1 MQFVRDPSTGK
12 RVSRPNPESAWTRID
27 LPDLRI
33 VDQDVWDR
41 VQRRLGAIRAAAGA
55 DKPDRPKYWE
65 KRRAAHILTGKV
77 YCGCC
82 GGTMTNVGRDYLGCN
97 VARKQGI
104 CANVQSTRRSE
115 LEALVMDALRTRL
128 MAPELVADFVRSF
141 TAEWNRAAAEAS
153 AGRDGVVRE
162 LATVQRKLNGL
173 ISALADG
180 FRAAGLQAQLDAL
193 ETKRI
198 ELSGKLAAPAPAQ
211 PRLHPNIAQV
221 YRDKVERLQEAL
233 QADSGGQAA
242 LEAVRALIDRVV
254 LTPAAGGRGFE
265 IELIGEIASMIRL
278 GLAESQ
284 KGSRANGADPDLFAC
299 SVKVVAG
306 TGIGRQLTLPAVAC

>member
-1 MQFVRDPSTGK
+1 MPPPDPRTCVHKLACGHFQSDHPLK
-12 RVSRPNPESAWTRID
+12 RQQPP
-27 LPDLRI
+27 P
-33 VDQDVWDR
+33 
-41 VQRRLGAIRAAAGA
+41 RRLAALGVRHRR
-55 DKPDRPKYWE
+55 DTE

-265 IELIGEIASMIRL
+265 IELIGEIASMISKRC
-278 GLAESQ
+278 
-284 KGSRANGADPDLFAC
+284 FA
-299 SVKVVAG
+299 APLQRHG
-306 TGIGRQLTLPAVAC
+306 